1 MSFEVN
7 IKSIP
12 TQQVLSITH
21 RVTANKLDETILKSI
36 EACRSLIAAQE
47 LEIKY

>member
-1 MSFEVN
+1 MSFEVI

-12 TQQVLSITH
+12 TQQVLRITQ
-21 RVTANKLDETILKSI
+21 RVRASKLDEIILKSI
-36 EACRSLIAAQE
+36 EACRGLIAAQE